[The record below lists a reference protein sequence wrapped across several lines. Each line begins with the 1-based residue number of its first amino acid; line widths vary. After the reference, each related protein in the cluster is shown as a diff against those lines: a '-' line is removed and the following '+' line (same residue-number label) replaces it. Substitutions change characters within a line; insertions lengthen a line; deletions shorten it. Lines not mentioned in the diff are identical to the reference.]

1 MEKQRERLG
10 SRLGFIL
17 LSAGCA
23 IGIGNVWKFP
33 YVTGANGGG
42 AFVLIYLVFLA
53 IMGIPVMSM
62 EFAMGRA
69 AQKSPVKLYHELEP
83 KGTKWHIHGYVS
95 LLGNTLLMMFYTS
108 VTAWMIQYFVYFVSG
123 KFGGGM
129 TNAEIGTVFTDMVEN
144 PWIMILFVALVCIIG
159 FLVCSFDMQKGLEKV
174 TKVMMIALLA
184 LMIVLVVNSF
194 TLDKAGEALK
204 FYLVPD
210 FSKVTWS
217 TVSAALSQA
226 FFTLSLGI
234 GSMAIFGSFL
244 SKDRAL
250 LGESTNI
257 AVLDTLVAF
266 MSGLIIFP
274 AVFTFSDIDLADG
287 SVAAG
292 PGLVFN
298 TLPQVFNN
306 MWGGRVWGALF
317 FLFMSFAALSTIF
330 AVFQNILS
338 CTQELTGWSKKK
350 CCVIDGIAI
359 FLLSIPCILGF
370 NAWSGLELGE
380 LSGILDFEDY
390 LVSNV
395 ILPGGALIAV
405 LFCTSKFGWGF
416 DNYMIEV
423 NAGKGAK
430 MKRWMKVYLKYILP
444 VIILVLWV
452 ISIIKPFVNWKYI

>member
-69 AQKSPVKLYHELEP
+69 AQRSPVKLYHKLEP

-95 LLGNTLLMMFYTS
+95 LAGNTLLMMFYTS
-108 VTAWMIQYFVYFVSG
+108 VTAWMLQYFVYFITG
-123 KFGGGM
+123 KFSSEM
-129 TNAEIGTVFTDMVEN
+129 TNAEVSTVFTDMIGN
-144 PWIMILFVALVCIIG
+144 PWIMILFVAIVVVLG

-174 TKVMMIALLA
+174 TKIMMLALLG
-184 LMIVLVVNSF
+184 LMVVLVVNSF

-210 FSKVTWS
+210 FSKVSWS

-244 SKDRAL
+244 SKERAL

-257 AVLDTLVAF
+257 ATLDTLVAF

-350 CCVIDGIAI
+350 CCIIDGISI

-370 NAWSGLELGE
+370 NVWSGLELGE

-395 ILPGGALIAV
+395 ILPGGALLAV

-416 DNYMIEV
+416 DNYMAEV
-423 NAGKGAK
+423 NTGKGVK
-430 MKRWMKVYLKYILP
+430 LKRWLRVYLKYVLP
-444 VIILVLWV
+444 VIIFVLWI
-452 ISIIKPFVNWKYI
+452 ISLIKPFVKFI